1 MDALL
6 NFLPDALVS
15 ALTGMAW
22 LEAIGLGSG
31 LLCVWLL
38 IRQNVWTFP
47 IGLIYA
53 FVSVAV
59 FFEQRLY
66 ADVLLSG
73 YYVLMNGY
81 GWYYWL
87 YGGKRLAAQSTTVH
101 KATAAHKADEL
112 PVTRTPRQVLLV
124 LGLATLAAILAMG
137 WFFDN
142 RTQADLPYWDSA
154 TTCMSFAAM
163 WMTARKYLENWIVWL
178 VVDVIATGIYLVK
191 GIELYAVLYGVYL
204 GMAVIGWRA
213 WQQTLRQQ
221 LQQEQ
226 QRICVPGA

>member
-1 MDALL
+1 MDVFL
-6 NFLPDALVS
+6 NYLPDAL
-15 ALTGMAW
+15 AAAFADMAW
-22 LEAIGLGSG
+22 LEAVGLGSG

-47 IGLIYA
+47 IGLIYS

-87 YGGKRLAAQSTTVH
+87 YGGRQHGAGSAAGQQT
-101 KATAAHKADEL
+101 DEL
-112 PVTRTPRQVLLV
+112 PVTRTPRQVLVL
-124 LGLATLAAILAMG
+124 LGLGILAATLAMG

-142 RTQADLPYWDSA
+142 RTGAELPYWDSA

-213 WQQTLRQQ
+213 WQQTLQQ
-221 LQQEQ
+221 QQQ
-226 QRICVPGA
+226 QQACAPGV